1 MTLIVIE
8 NIKRIDPRTGKE
20 YEDVRYTEVPN
31 GDLRLDRS
39 QPPLTRVKGERGIDG
54 RVLLGRITI
63 QTITG
68 VVLDQF
74 ETETT
79 NIPVQS
85 SISVP
90 EEKASNIWLLRQNK
104 LSYVKIDNRIYLDV
118 YNAMGA
124 VVKRFDKH
132 SETWIPSSTTISHM
146 FGSWFEDMDGKC
158 RPDEDHPWIQV
169 KQLMYV
175 QHIPGDIIKYED
187 TRIYSLTGSFLELP
201 PRLHPTVGDN

>member
-8 NIKRIDPRTGKE
+8 NIKHIDPRTGKE
-20 YEDVRYTEVPN
+20 YEDVRYTEVTN
-31 GDLRLDRS
+31 GDLSLDRS

-74 ETETT
+74 ETETAD
-79 NIPVQS
+79 IPVQS
-85 SISVP
+85 SIIVP

-104 LSYVKIDNRIYLDV
+104 LTYVKIDNRIYLNV
-118 YNAMGA
+118 CGMGA
-124 VVKRFDKH
+124 VVKRFEKR
-132 SETWIPSSTTISHM
+132 SETWIPFTTTISDL
-146 FGSWFEDMDGKC
+146 FGSWFEDMDGKR

-175 QHIPGDIIKYED
+175 QHVPGEVIKYED

-201 PRLHPTVGDN
+201 PHLHPTVGDN